1 MSLGHPSKTTGHP
14 QTTRLDTS
22 TLNGNQQEGQR
33 STRATKS
40 RYLGQWISGIS
51 IDCLLTTCNC
61 GTWTVVPF
69 GTTLTTALEPSTE
82 RDPTSIG
89 YPPSDPRY
97 AVSPS
102 RTEPQASP
110 ATCIRTPVAWLIVAV
125 QTTKRSDQ
133 RTIQS
138 HSKCRGL
145 KSPLRLTPNGVAPS
159 KGPTRTKTSRLSN
172 IQPVIFTSEIRG
184 THVSATGQRV
194 SSDNRFRHG
203 VWLDILVEHRR
214 WGHIGL

>member
-1 MSLGHPSKTTGHP
+1 M
-14 QTTRLDTS
+14 
-22 TLNGNQQEGQR
+22 
-33 STRATKS
+33 
-40 RYLGQWISGIS
+40 
-51 IDCLLTTCNC
+51 
-61 GTWTVVPF
+61 PF
-69 GTTLTTALEPSTE
+69 GTTLTTALVPSTE

-125 QTTKRSDQ
+125 QITKRSDQ

-159 KGPTRTKTSRLSN
+159 KGPPHDYQTLNPSS
-172 IQPVIFTSEIRG
+172 S
-184 THVSATGQRV
+184 SATGQRV

-203 VWLDILVEHRR
+203 VWLDILWEHRR